1 MLGQY
6 YPMFDITERIAFGHD
21 FLFEIC
27 CDVVC
32 LPVFY
37 LSFSSRYFHWKLNL
51 CVILLILVFMV
62 PFYIGYFVVSNIRLC
77 EYLAYG
83 IGPTNLRLQ
92 IPVRTLFFLRGWCVG
107 HYPCIFFLPLALSW
121 LDKFCLGLNAW
132 VITVHWKVVFHLA
145 PHSVAFLSGFQQR
158 WVLWCNFTGVCS
170 FRVLSFHPSP
180 GNLGQPVLFY

>member
-1 MLGQY
+1 MPYSLYTCLLYRWESGFRAASFVILRIRVLEKIAFSTWLLVLKYTSMGRMQKKKKNPQPRTLYMLGQY

-37 LSFSSRYFHWKLNL
+37 LSFSSRYFNWKLNL

-92 IPVRTLFFLRGWCVG
+92 IPVRTLFFFEREMCWS
-107 HYPCIFFLPLALSW
+107 LS
-121 LDKFCLGLNAW
+121 LYLL
-132 VITVHWKVVFHLA
+132 
-145 PHSVAFLSGFQQR
+145 
-158 WVLWCNFTGVCS
+158 
-170 FRVLSFHPSP
+170 PSP
-180 GNLGQPVLFY
+180 GFVLAR